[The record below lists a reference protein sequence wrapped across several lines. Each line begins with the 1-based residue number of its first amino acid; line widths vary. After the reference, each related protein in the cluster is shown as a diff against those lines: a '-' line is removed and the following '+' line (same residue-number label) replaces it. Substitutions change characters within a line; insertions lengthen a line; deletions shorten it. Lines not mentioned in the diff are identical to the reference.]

1 MSIEYIDRKTAKL
14 VVSFGSG
21 SSRTRRTKKITYKN
35 KRDAKKQY
43 DEFAQMVKAE
53 RTINKDLTVEGL
65 LDWYIT
71 RFKSNGGKET
81 TARAYKVA
89 KSAIVRYFK
98 QEKAKDITLYHID
111 KFLASETKIHAPK
124 TIKNE
129 LSLLGSAYKMA
140 VRQEILNANPC
151 EYAVA
156 PKQTRSEKRILRD
169 NEIFKFVRSL
179 DSAPLDFKVACELAL
194 FCGLRKSE
202 IMGLH
207 SDEVTDTVT
216 ISRVRQHING
226 KDIIQTPKTA
236 TSYRTLS
243 VPAFIREDIRLLLED
258 QKARPDKCEYL
269 IRNAWGQPPAAAW
282 CDKKMKELIEGNSLP
297 PITMHGLRHTY
308 ASMLIKDGVPV
319 SEVSAQLGHA
329 SVDITLRVY
338 THLFTEAST
347 ASKAISDAINAKWA
361 PGGHPKAKKRA
372 VRFENTRLRMVRM
385 KGLEPK

>member
-43 DEFAQMVKAE
+43 DDFAEMVKAE
-53 RTINKDLTVEGL
+53 RTIDKDLTVEGL

-71 RFKSNGGKET
+71 RFETNGGKET
-81 TARAYKVA
+81 TVRAYKVA
-89 KSAIVRYFK
+89 KAAIVKYFK
-98 QEKAKDITLYHID
+98 REKAKDITLYSID
-111 KFLASETKIHAPK
+111 KFIASEAKIHAPK

-129 LSLLGSAYKMA
+129 LSLFSSAYKMA
-140 VRQEILNANPC
+140 VRQGILNTNPC

-156 PKQTRSEKRILRD
+156 PRQIKTEKRILRD
-169 NEIFKFVRSL
+169 NEIIKFVRSL
-179 DSAPLDFKVACELAL
+179 DSASPDFKVACELAL

-207 SDEVTDTVT
+207 SNEVTDTVT
-216 ISRVRQHING
+216 IRRVRQHIKG

-236 TSYRTLS
+236 TSYRTLA
-243 VPAFIREDIRLLLED
+243 VPAFILKDIELLHED
-258 QKARPDKCEYL
+258 QKKRPDECEYL
-269 IRNAWGQPPAAAW
+269 IRNAWGLPPGNAW
-282 CDKKMKELIEGNSLP
+282 CDKHMRKLKAENDVP
-297 PITMHGLRHTY
+297 DITMHGLRHTY

-361 PGGHPKAKKRA
+361 PDGHPKAKKKA
-372 VRFENTRLRMVRM
+372 ARFANARLRVVRT